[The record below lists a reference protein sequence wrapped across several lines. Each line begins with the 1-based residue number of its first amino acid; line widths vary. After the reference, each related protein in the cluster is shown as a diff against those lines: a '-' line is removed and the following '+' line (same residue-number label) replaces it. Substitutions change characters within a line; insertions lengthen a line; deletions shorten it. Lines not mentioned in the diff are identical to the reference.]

1 MGMTGMTMRSM
12 TMTGTMMTGTTM
24 TGMMMTGTT
33 MTSMMMTGTTMT
45 GMMMTGTMTTGM
57 TTTGTT
63 IMTGIRTEPAFTPN
77 NKFAETK
84 ATAYIQ
90 HIETI
95 EATNVAY
102 CQKIS

>member
-1 MGMTGMTMRSM
+1 MGTMRSMTMTGMTMRSM
-12 TMTGTMMTGTTM
+12 MMTGMTM

-45 GMMMTGTMTTGM
+45 GMMMTGTM
-57 TTTGTT
+57 TTGTT

-95 EATNVAY
+95 EATNLAY

>member
-1 MGMTGMTMRSM
+1 MTKIGMPMRSTM
-12 TMTGTMMTGTTM
+12 MTGTMMTGTTMTGTTM

-33 MTSMMMTGTTMT
+33 MTSMMMTGTTM
-45 GMMMTGTMTTGM
+45 TGM

-84 ATAYIQ
+84 VTAYIQ
-90 HIETI
+90 QIGTI
-95 EATNVAY
+95 EATNLASF
-102 CQKIS
+102 QKIS

>member
-1 MGMTGMTMRSM
+1 MGMTMRSM
-12 TMTGTMMTGTTM
+12 TMTGMTMRSMTM

-57 TTTGTT
+57 T

>member
-1 MGMTGMTMRSM
+1 MTGMTMTGTMM
-12 TMTGTMMTGTTM
+12 TGTMMTGTMMTGTTM

-33 MTSMMMTGTTMT
+33 MTGMMMTGTTMT
-45 GMMMTGTMTTGM
+45 GMTTTGM

-63 IMTGIRTEPAFTPN
+63 IMTGIRTEPECTPN

-90 HIETI
+90 QIGTI
-95 EATNVAY
+95 EATNLAS